1 MVYWKWH
8 RWKKQERLTPGK
20 TAEFELPETGLLAA
34 INMEFMQ
41 YNVSSWYTNSKKYL
55 HDYISKLEVLGDG
68 TEQVKEVSGPQAL
81 AHYVADHGFP
91 PPSELNSGSSSLQ
104 WENIPLYFG
113 THLFE
118 NGKWNPDRTRLFDLA
133 QFKDTKLEV
142 TNTLT
147 TALCNDAGPR
157 LDIDLLTLEE
167 APSVPK
173 SYMKT
178 YEYKNFTP
186 TQDAWN
192 KVVTLPTRDKI
203 RRIMVVMER
212 VHTTPASAYD
222 CDIEELIKEYK
233 LMYKEGSIVVYDEDL
248 RDDMQLHRAAQMQ
261 GCTTYAKVDA
271 RSATRIDSML
281 GRCTSMVITHSPQA
295 DPGAVTSIATDYED
309 NRMKLV
315 RYASADAYGEMVAK
329 GYLYLDSLII
339 DDYTMFGEEGW
350 YDPAERAPGQ
360 IEFTGTKDDGA
371 IGIVLDV
378 PKDNLPPA

>member
-1 MVYWKWH
+1 MYWKWH
-8 RWKKQERLTPGK
+8 RWEKQKTLTEGK
-20 TAEFELPETGLLAA
+20 TAEFDLPETGLLAA
-34 INMEFMQ
+34 INLEFMLV
-41 YNVSSWYTNSKKYL
+41 NCSSWYTNSKKYT

-68 TEQVKEVSGPQAL
+68 TEQVKEMSGNQAL

-91 PPSELNSGSSSLQ
+91 PPSELNSGSSAYQ

-113 THLFE
+113 THLFKD
-118 NGKWNPDRTRLFDLA
+118 GKWNPDRERLFDLA
-133 QFKDTKLEV
+133 QFKDTKIEI

-147 TALCNDAGPR
+147 EALTGADGLR
-157 LDIDLLTLEE
+157 VDINLLTLEE
-167 APSVPK
+167 APAVPK

-186 TQDAWN
+186 TQEAWN
-192 KVVTLPTRDKI
+192 RVITLPTRDKI

-212 VHTTPASAYD
+212 NHTTPESAFD
-222 CDIEELIKEYK
+222 CDVEELIQQYK
-233 LMYKEGSIVVYDEDL
+233 FTFKEGSIVVFDEDL

-261 GCTTYAKVDA
+261 ACTTYAKVDA
-271 RSATRIDSML
+271 RTGTRIDSML
-281 GRCTSMVITHSPQA
+281 GRLTAMTVTHSPQG
-295 DPGAVTSIATDYED
+295 DPGAVSSIATDFED

-315 RYASADAYGEMVAK
+315 RYASADAYGEMIAK

-339 DDYTMFGEEGW
+339 EDYTMFGEENW
-350 YDPAERAPGQ
+350 YDPAVRAPGQ
-360 IEFTGTKDDGA
+360 IEFTGTSYDGA